1 MIWLIAGFAAL
12 ALAFLLLTA
21 FARADA
27 AAVKKAVVWG
37 AASLGVLVALF
48 LFFSGRGGMA
58 FSALVFFGPALWRW
72 WQGWRAKQ
80 VFQGAAR
87 DGETAVDTATLE
99 MRLDLASG
107 EMRGR
112 VIRGVFAGRDLA
124 ELPPP
129 RLLELLEDC
138 RAEDPES
145 VPLLEA
151 WLDRVAPDWRAGD
164 HGPYQ
169 GNPAEA
175 PLDRRAALE
184 VLGLTEGASEEQI
197 RTAHRRRMR
206 EAHPDAGGDA
216 ALAARL
222 NAARDFLLGD

>member
-12 ALAFLLLTA
+12 ALAFMLLSA

-37 AASLGVLVALF
+37 GMGLGVLVALF
-48 LFFSGRGGMA
+48 LLLSGRGGMA

-99 MRLDLASG
+99 MRLDLATG

-124 ELPPP
+124 ELALP

-151 WLDRVAPDWRAGD
+151 WLDRVAPEWR
-164 HGPYQ
+164 
-169 GNPAEA
+169 NPAEA

-184 VLGLTEGASEEQI
+184 LLGLSEGASEEEI

>member
-1 MIWLIAGFAAL
+1 MIWLILGFAAL
-12 ALAFLLLTA
+12 AVAYGLVTA

-27 AAVKKAVVWG
+27 AAVKKTAAWG
-37 AASLGVLVALF
+37 AAGLGALVALF
-48 LFFSGRGGMA
+48 LVFTGRGGMA
-58 FSALVFFGPALWRW
+58 FSALAFFGPALWRW
-72 WQGWRAKQ
+72 WQGWRARRA
-80 VFQGAAR
+80 FQGAAR

-99 MRLDLASG
+99 MRLDLACG

-124 ELPPP
+124 ELPPS

-164 HGPYQ
+164 GGPHP

-184 VLGLTEGASEEQI
+184 VLGLREGASAEQI
-197 RTAHRRRMR
+197 RAAHRRRMR
-206 EAHPDAGGDA
+206 GAHPDAGGDT

>member
-12 ALAFLLLTA
+12 AAAFLLLTA

-37 AASLGVLVALF
+37 GAGLGVLLALF
-48 LFFSGRGGMA
+48 LLLTGRGGMA
-58 FSALVFFGPALWRW
+58 ISALIFFGPALWRW

-80 VFQGAAR
+80 VFQGDAR
-87 DGETAVDTATLE
+87 DGETAVDTATLQ
-99 MRLDLASG
+99 MRLDLATG

-124 ELPPP
+124 ELPQP

-151 WLDRVAPDWRAGD
+151 WLDRVAPDWR
-164 HGPYQ
+164 
-169 GNPAEA
+169 NPAEA

-184 VLGLTEGASEEQI
+184 LLGLHDAATEEEI
-197 RTAHRRRMR
+197 RAAHRRRMR

-222 NAARDFLLGD
+222 NAARDLLLGD